1 MFDPIQPFLTL
12 FRLVGW
18 IWIIITLRVT
28 VRDINQVKILSAA
41 DCAHSSRQ
49 DVFVTELIFGVRMKQ
64 TKKYTL
70 SE

>member
-18 IWIIITLRVT
+18 IWIITTLRVGHKPG
-28 VRDINQVKILSAA
+28 KILSAA
-41 DCAHSSRQ
+41 DCANSSRQ

-70 SE
+70 RE

>member
-18 IWIIITLRVT
+18 IWIITTL
-28 VRDINQVKILSAA
+28 RDINQVKILSAA

-49 DVFVTELIFGVRMKQ
+49 DVFVTKLIFGVRMKQ

-70 SE
+70 RE